1 MSSMQRVI
9 ARMALTGIAGRAL
22 HRSYFLGDFAG
33 RLAPS
38 DPDPDPRARGSHIFK
53 HLKNPGPHRRLAILR
68 AGA

>member
-38 DPDPDPRARGSHIFK
+38 DPDPDPDPRARGSHIFK
-53 HLKNPGPHRRLAILR
+53 HLKNPGPHRRF
-68 AGA
+68 